1 MNQLLSLQFQEI
13 LQLQAFI
20 YLHIRIS
27 SITLVFPLVFNLK
40 PQLLHG
46 GEPPPLEPF
55 SSSHF
60 QLFSKFPLT
69 LPSPSLPLP
78 KCELTGAGACRRFKP
93 SLGSKP
99 PPTQKPPGLPR
110 RRSCLRS
117 HVPALVSPTCLVSP
131 PSKPHLPSKPSF

>member
-1 MNQLLSLQFQEI
+1 MFDNEPTFE
-13 LQLQAFI
+13 
-20 YLHIRIS
+20 S
-27 SITLVFPLVFNLK
+27 SISRNTSTTGFHLSSYQNILHHFPLVFNLK
-40 PQLLHG
+40 PQLLHD

-55 SSSHF
+55 SNSHF

-131 PSKPHLPSKPSF
+131 PSKPSLPST